1 MNTKESAEELINYAI
16 FLLQAVAGLFLILA
30 VFYFPSS
37 REILASDSAKNT
49 PDIPVK
55 LYKNSQKDLQDQRRP
70 FQTLSSGPNPI
81 SSPTPLSFKETK
93 AVKYQE
99 SPQKASNSSLSS
111 QKQSEPSRAPSTTNL
126 KENTEKQQQKI
137 NTFIPPLEKAIN
149 TFIPPLEKA
158 DTIELYERTLITK
171 DNVLER
177 IPLIAAIPFY
187 AVDATF
193 DMATTALA
201 TAIRMPLSIVY
212 K

>member
-55 LYKNSQKDLQDQRRP
+55 LYKNSQKDLQDSRRP
-70 FQTLSSGPNPI
+70 FQTLSSDPNLI
-81 SSPTPLSFKETK
+81 SSPMPLSCKEIN

-126 KENTEKQQQKI
+126 QENTEKQQQKI
-137 NTFIPPLEKAIN
+137 NKN

-193 DMATTALA
+193 DVATTVLA
-201 TAIRMPLSIVY
+201 TAIRMPLSILSVY

>member
-1 MNTKESAEELINYAI
+1 M
-16 FLLQAVAGLFLILA
+16 
-30 VFYFPSS
+30 
-37 REILASDSAKNT
+37 EILASDSAKNT

-137 NTFIPPLEKAIN
+137 NTFIPPLEKA
-149 TFIPPLEKA
+149 

-201 TAIRMPLSIVY
+201 TAIRMPLSILTLRKVIL
-212 K
+212 KSSHK

>member
-37 REILASDSAKNT
+37 KEILASDSAKNT

-55 LYKNSQKDLQDQRRP
+55 LYKNSQKDLQDQSRP
-70 FQTLSSGPNPI
+70 SQTLSPDPNPI
-81 SSPTPLSFKETK
+81 SSPTPLSINETK
-93 AVKYQE
+93 PVKHQE
-99 SPQKASNSSLSS
+99 SSQKVSISFLSS
-111 QKQSEPSRAPSTTNL
+111 QKQSEPSRTEKKPSSTTNL
-126 KENTEKQQQKI
+126 EETTEKQQQKNNK
-137 NTFIPPLEKAIN
+137 NTFNPPLED
-149 TFIPPLEKA
+149 A
-158 DTIELYERTLITK
+158 DTIEPYQLYERNLITK

-193 DMATTALA
+193 DIATTALA
-201 TAIRMPLSIVY
+201 TAIKMPLSILSVY